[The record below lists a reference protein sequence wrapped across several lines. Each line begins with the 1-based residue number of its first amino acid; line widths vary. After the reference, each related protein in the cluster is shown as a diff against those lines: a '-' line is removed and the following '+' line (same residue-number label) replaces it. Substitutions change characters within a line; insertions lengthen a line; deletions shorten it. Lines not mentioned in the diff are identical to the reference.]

1 MQCGDDSTASNGICV
16 PSASSSNAVKGVLA
30 NNGTPL
36 YVMAIVS
43 ILAGGVGIMIYY
55 DKATHTENLVQQP
68 INKHFLTC
76 LLSTAG
82 FLSEVILAYFSLES
96 GISDLKA
103 PGIVLFVSRFF
114 VAPTPGLWIAFDT
127 LVSSAPLIDE
137 ESENK
142 RSKYY
147 VHTPLLFSN
156 SKIYAFLLLLSL
168 FEPPLISFLP
178 WYMSNFAKVAFFPT
192 LRHLRICLLVKFV
205 QIVVT
210 SVAQSM
216 ILDFQKDT
224 TDSAFLAL
232 LYLNIMFSGLT
243 FVFRAS
249 EIVLKW
255 GVLQGSDLSD
265 DVSAARV
272 AHEESTGIS
281 SMQSFEMGT
290 VYTDNPMHNG
300 TQKESTANTSM
311 SVTDKSSL
319 LTKIEE
325 QNRLFQDKLSNM
337 ENKMRAMEE
346 RIDTAP
352 ADPV

>member
-1 MQCGDDSTASNGICV
+1 
-16 PSASSSNAVKGVLA
+16 
-30 NNGTPL
+30 
-36 YVMAIVS
+36 
-43 ILAGGVGIMIYY
+43 
-55 DKATHTENLVQQP
+55 
-68 INKHFLTC
+68 
-76 LLSTAG
+76 
-82 FLSEVILAYFSLES
+82 
-96 GISDLKA
+96 
-103 PGIVLFVSRFF
+103 
-114 VAPTPGLWIAFDT
+114 
-127 LVSSAPLIDE
+127 
-137 ESENK
+137 
-142 RSKYY
+142 
-147 VHTPLLFSN
+147 
-156 SKIYAFLLLLSL
+156 
-168 FEPPLISFLP
+168 
-178 WYMSNFAKVAFFPT
+178 MSNFAKVAFFPT

-249 EIVLKW
+249 EIVLQW

-272 AHEESTGIS
+272 AHEENKGVS
-281 SMQSFEMGT
+281 SRQSLEMRT

-300 TQKESTANTSM
+300 TNKESTANTSL

-325 QNRLFQDKLSNM
+325 QNRIIQDQQSRMDNV
-337 ENKMRAMEE
+337 ENEVQAMRE
-346 RIDTAP
+346 RFYTSP
-352 ADPV
+352 AESV